1 MDRIGFDTGSIS
13 VRRFIMG
20 RHLAAVIGFGIA
32 LNAIALAQRSL
43 GVLPRGGVPTAGIEV
58 A

>member
-1 MDRIGFDTGSIS
+1 
-13 VRRFIMG
+13 MG